1 MKTTIEISDDL
12 ARTAKAYAARN
23 NITLRSLIESG
34 LRLTLRADRQ
44 RRGFKL
50 KDASVR
56 GDGLQPP
63 YRDADWPRIRDSIY
77 EGRGS

>member
-12 ARTAKAYAARN
+12 VRTAKAYAARK
-23 NITLRSLIESG
+23 NITLRSLVESG
-34 LRLTLRADRQ
+34 LRLALRADRQ
-44 RRGFKL
+44 RQGFKL

-56 GDGLQPP
+56 GHGLQPP
-63 YRDADWPRIRDSIY
+63 LRDADWPRIRDSIY